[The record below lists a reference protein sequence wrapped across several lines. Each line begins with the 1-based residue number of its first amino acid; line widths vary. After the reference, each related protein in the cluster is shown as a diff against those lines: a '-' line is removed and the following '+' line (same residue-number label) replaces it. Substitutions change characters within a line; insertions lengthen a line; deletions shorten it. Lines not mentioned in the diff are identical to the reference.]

1 LEWSDLYFV
10 KGKVRLTKDLRD
22 RKRIARLCVVLCVVL
37 SVEEDRSA
45 QVVATSIEGGEMRQN
60 RSFVKSRR
68 PRVQKSVSSS
78 PTFGLRARPRA
89 SAR

>member
-1 LEWSDLYFV
+1 MCGV
-10 KGKVRLTKDLRD
+10 MCG
-22 RKRIARLCVVLCVVL
+22 
-37 SVEEDRSA
+37 VECGGRSSA
-45 QVVATSIEGGEMRQN
+45 QMVATSIEGGEMRQN